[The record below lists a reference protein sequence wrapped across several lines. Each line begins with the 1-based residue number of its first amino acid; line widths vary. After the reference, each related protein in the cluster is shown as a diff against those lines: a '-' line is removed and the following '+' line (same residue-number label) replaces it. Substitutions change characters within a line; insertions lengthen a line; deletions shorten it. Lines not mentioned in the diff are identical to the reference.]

1 MKKLDF
7 YQIMGYTF
15 SIMKKNTFN
24 IYWSNMKGVR
34 AAFII
39 SLVLRSILPLGSIF
53 QSDITKNIV
62 DEGLVAKNF
71 DLLPVLVLALIAIQL
86 IRSVF
91 NYILRIVLHNTS
103 QTVLLNVRKNLYS
116 NMQRQDMDFFKKY
129 PTGELMSRMSSD
141 LDWIRYSISFFLPN
155 ILDALVTFISTLIY
169 LLFINVPLT
178 LCLLVC
184 TPPLFILT
192 RGMSTKVRPFY
203 QKMRAK
209 MADLNK
215 VVQENIAGNR
225 VVKAFA
231 TEGFEVEKFDK
242 ENEELR
248 SIQINATNRFILF
261 KTPMDFIA
269 TFMAAVA
276 LVGGGYMAIKGNISI
291 GELSII
297 ISLSWSLSVP
307 LRTLGRLMNDSQKIQ
322 TATERIQPIYYAE
335 PSIVNPENP
344 VTPEKNDGEIVF
356 DHVTLEL
363 DGRKILDD
371 VSFKIGKGQTLAIMG
386 PTGSGKTFL
395 TNLILR
401 LYDVT
406 EGRILIDGVDVRDYD
421 IKELRRKIAVS
432 TQDVFLFSETI
443 EGNIC
448 YGVPDI
454 PVEEVVEAAK
464 TVQAYDFIVHTTDGF
479 DTIIGERGVGLSG
492 GQKQRLA
499 LARAIAV
506 KAPILILDDTTSAL
520 DMETE
525 HEIRERLKEYCSK
538 ATQLIVAQRISSVS
552 FADRIIVLKDGKI
565 SEDGTHDELIKHDGY
580 YKEIYELQYND

>member
-1 MKKLDF
+1 
-7 YQIMGYTF
+7 
-15 SIMKKNTFN
+15 
-24 IYWSNMKGVR
+24 MKGVL
-34 AAFII
+34 AAFIA
-39 SLVLRSILPLGSIF
+39 VLIARSILPLGTII
-53 QSDITKNIV
+53 QSDITKNII
-62 DEGLVAKNF
+62 DKGLYEQQF
-71 DLLPVLVLALIAIQL
+71 DLLPTMIIALIAVQF
-86 IRSVF
+86 IRSVS

-103 QTVLLNVRKNLYS
+103 QTMLLNIRKNLYK
-116 NMQRQDMDFFKKY
+116 NMQRQDMEFFKKY

-141 LDWIRYSISFFLPN
+141 LDWMRYSVSFFLPN
-155 ILDALVTFISTLIY
+155 ILDALVTFVSTLIY

-184 TPPLFILT
+184 TPPIFFLT

-203 QKMRAK
+203 KKMREK

-231 TEGFEVEKFDK
+231 TEDFEVEKFDRQ
-242 ENEELR
+242 NDELKR
-248 SIQINATNRFILF
+248 LQINATNRFIFF

-276 LVGGGYMAIKGNISI
+276 LVGGGYMAIKGDMSI
-291 GELSII
+291 GELSTM

-322 TATERIQPIYYAE
+322 TATERIEPIYYAD
-335 PSIVNPENP
+335 PLIVSPENP
-344 VTPEKNDGEIVF
+344 VFPEKNDGEIVF
-356 DHVTLEL
+356 DHVTFEL

-371 VSFKIGKGQTLAIMG
+371 VSFKIAKGQTLAIMG

-406 EGRILIDGVDVRDYD
+406 SGQILIDGVNVKDYD
-421 IKELRRKIAVS
+421 LKELRQKIAVS

-454 PVEEVVEAAK
+454 PSEDVVEAAK
-464 TVQAYDFIVHTTDGF
+464 TVQAYDFIQNTSDGF

-525 HEIRERLKEYCSK
+525 HTIREHLKEYCKES
-538 ATQLIVAQRISSVS
+538 TQLIVAQRISSVS
-552 FADRIIVLKDGKI
+552 FADRIIVLENGKITEDGKH
-565 SEDGTHDELIKHDGY
+565 EDLLKLNGY
-580 YKEIYELQYND
+580 YRNVYDLQYND